1 MEIHGTDDRRRSAP
15 HADDDL
21 SSGVET
27 AGGFPAVRYDRGV
40 ESVAPAA
47 ESDRDFVS
55 LRPSTV
61 LKSENSN
68 LEIVSRAEHT

>member
-1 MEIHGTDDRRRSAP
+1 M
-15 HADDDL
+15 
-21 SSGVET
+21 
-27 AGGFPAVRYDRGV
+27 RYDRGV

-55 LRPSTV
+55 LRPSTIM
-61 LKSENSN
+61 KRENSN